1 VLGQHKANIT
11 VVPYQSGW
19 IGLFEREADL
29 LRGALGEKALSIEH
43 IGSTSIPGLDSKPI
57 IDIMVAVESLRQ
69 ATKLIPA
76 VEALGYEHRPHD
88 IIPDRI
94 FFVKE
99 PSPEF
104 RTHHLNLTP
113 LESKFWKN
121 QIVFR
126 DYVRAND
133 QIAAEYVDLKKN
145 IAEIYAQTHQLD
157 RDAKTEFVSRMLEL
171 ARKEASESSLPPSR
185 VRSVKKNPRT

>member
-1 VLGQHKANIT
+1 MLGQHKANIT

-133 QIAAEYVDLKKN
+133 QIAAEYVDLKRRL
-145 IAEIYAQTHQLD
+145 AEIYARSHQLD
-157 RDAKTEFVSRMLEL
+157 REGKTEFVSRVLEL
-171 ARKEASESSLPPSR
+171 AKKEDRETS
-185 VRSVKKNPRT
+185 